1 MREMVLNHAS
11 LVVLPDEHTCLRW
24 LKDLAVGMSMLTSC
38 RVVGSALRVSV
49 PPEEVWCLPG
59 YSFRDAMYSL
69 KATARDESAFL
80 LRLTTKAPLLVEFDA
95 TIQSQ
100 FLGCETV
107 CLPPDDGKPL
117 LLCAIQGW
125 IAVGFPSKPDW
136 NQDTLTV
143 RFQELLPDGKLREAQ
158 QSIDNVAYAE
168 HAKRICDYHQAQV
181 LNDLTPEQQWEQRET
196 VFPHLG
202 FGLDV
207 DDRVKKSGQ
216 LIAVLSRLERL
227 NKSAAFWKKT
237 GGPIPPWSSEVTR
250 ESGSTMND
258 PRLSAA
264 RIFRS
269 YDGTR
274 KLFEWHA
281 KFGSMRI
288 HLLFD
293 AGFRTVEIGY
303 IGPHLPLT

>member
-11 LVVLPDEHTCLRW
+11 LVTLPDERTCLGW
-24 LKDLAVGMSMLTSC
+24 LKDLAVGMSMLTNC

-49 PPEEVWCLPG
+49 PPEEVQCLPG

-80 LRLTTKAPLLVEFDA
+80 LRLTTKAPLLIELDA
-95 TIQSQ
+95 ATQDQ

-143 RFQELLPDGKLREAQ
+143 RFRELLPDGEFREAQ
-158 QSIDNVAYAE
+158 QSIDNVAYSV
-168 HAKRICDYHQAQV
+168 HAKRICDHHQAQV
-181 LNDLTPEQQWEQRET
+181 LDDLTPGQQWEQRET
-196 VFPHLG
+196 VFPHLL

-207 DDRVKKSGQ
+207 DDRVKESGRI
-216 LIAVLSRLERL
+216 IAILSRLERL

-237 GGPIPPWSSEVTR
+237 GGPIPSWSSDVTR
-250 ESGSTMND
+250 ESESTMSD
-258 PRLSAA
+258 PRLRAG
-264 RIFRS
+264 RMFRS
-269 YDGTR
+269 QDGTR

-288 HLLFD
+288 HLLID

-303 IGPHLPLT
+303 IGPHLPLA